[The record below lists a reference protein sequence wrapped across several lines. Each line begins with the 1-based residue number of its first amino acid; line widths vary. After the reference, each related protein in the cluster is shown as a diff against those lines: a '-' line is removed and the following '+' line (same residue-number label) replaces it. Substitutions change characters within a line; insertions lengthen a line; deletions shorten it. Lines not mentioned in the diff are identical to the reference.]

1 MSDKNSIQALIR
13 LIEDPD
19 ENIFQH
25 VRNEIIGLG
34 SDAIPLLENSWEEDD
49 YGLLFQSRIEDLI
62 QEIQAGNIQSDIKNW
77 LDSEEKDLLHGA
89 ILIAKLQFPNLDEEK
104 ILSTINSIYSS
115 IWLELS
121 EDMTC
126 FEKIRTFNR
135 VFFQDYGFHGN
146 KKNLLSPENSFINRV
161 LESKKGNPLSLGLVY
176 SVIAQRLGMPI
187 YGVNLPNQYVLTY
200 IPTALENLWDLQK
213 GGIDGPFYIN
223 VFARGGL
230 FDRKEIK
237 RFLESINQPELP
249 EYFEPC
255 SNTATIRRMVNNIIN
270 GYTQIGNQE
279 KIDLF
284 SEIRDLF

>member
-1 MSDKNSIQALIR
+1 MPDRNSIQALIR

-19 ENIFQH
+19 EIIFQH
-25 VRNEIIGLG
+25 VRCEIIEMG
-34 SDAIPLLENSWEEDD
+34 SEVIPFLENSWEEDD

-62 QEIQAGNIQSDIKNW
+62 QEIQAGNIQSDIKKW
-77 LDSEEKDLLHGA
+77 IDSETKDLLQGA
-89 ILIAKLQFPNLDEEK
+89 ILVAKLQFPNMDEAK
-104 ILSTINSIYSS
+104 IHSTINSIYSS

-126 FEKIRTFNR
+126 FEKIRVFNR
-135 VFFQDYGFHGN
+135 IFFQEYGFHGN
-146 KKNLLSPENSFINRV
+146 KKNVYATENSFINRV
-161 LESKKGNPLSLGLVY
+161 LESKKGNPLSLGLIY
-176 SVIAQRLGMPI
+176 SVIAQRLSLPI
-187 YGVNLPNQYVLTY
+187 YGVNLPNQFVLTY
-200 IPTALENLWDLQK
+200 VPSAIENLWDLK
-213 GGIDGPFYIN
+213 KNGIDGPFYIN

-255 SNTATIRRMVNNIIN
+255 SNTAVIRRMVNNIIN

-279 KIDLF
+279 KINLF